1 MEDSPENLDNL
12 IQFQSSIRFI
22 KVLSEMV
29 QAQRLNR
36 FSYTVAEF
44 LDGLIEG
51 QIRTSS
57 DTGRRLSK
65 VIKFYNQYSKLLKS
79 QSSYKISA

>member
-1 MEDSPENLDNL
+1 
-12 IQFQSSIRFI
+12 
-22 KVLSEMV
+22 MV

-57 DTGRRLSK
+57 DIGRRLSK
-65 VIKFYNQYSKLLKS
+65 VVKFRLITDSWGFDG
-79 QSSYKISA
+79 